1 MTHPFRL
8 DLHCLALGFPS
19 QFESLE
25 RELRQ
30 IRFLL
35 DLLSSGLDQRENRI
49 RTSAAVT
56 ASGSFPKM
64 SLGNFNVI
72 GRAGRGHPPAFALA

>member
-8 DLHCLALGFPS
+8 DLHCLAIGFPS

-35 DLLSSGLDQRENRI
+35 DLLSSVSSRPEGEQNTYLG
-49 RTSAAVT
+49 
-56 ASGSFPKM
+56 SGN
-64 SLGNFNVI
+64 GI
-72 GRAGRGHPPAFALA
+72 G